1 MSNPATKISRLVN
14 NTTMKK
20 IILAVA
26 VLAMVSC
33 KKESTESFGK
43 PTESETTTEIQTPEA
58 LGKEIFEGKG
68 NCIACHQ
75 LDQKM
80 IGPSITEI
88 AKIYK
93 DKNGNMVSFL
103 KGEADAIVDPEQFAV
118 MQANLAITKTFS
130 DEELKAIEAYIYSN
144 LK

>member
-33 KKESTESFGK
+33 KNEPKESFGK
-43 PTESETTTEIQTPEA
+43 QTETTTEIQTPEA